1 MPNPVAH
8 IVGARPNFMKAAPI
22 VKNLKAIDSTPQLLV
37 HTGQHYD
44 PALSSI
50 FFDQLEMPAPDRYLG
65 VGSGSHAV
73 QTAALMTALEGVFI
87 DDEPTAC
94 VVYGDVNS
102 TVAAALVASKLG
114 IPVVHVEAGLRS
126 FDRSMPEEINRLL
139 TDAIS
144 DLLLV
149 TSPEAYGNLGNEG
162 IDIDKIRFVGNTM
175 IDSLQAGLE
184 LISRQP
190 PLLPFEVPKQFVLVT
205 LHRPANVDD
214 PERLAEILAAL
225 SVVSSD
231 IDCLFPVHPRGREAI
246 ELAGGTTIKGLSLL
260 EPQGYLE
267 FLTLQRDAALVITDS
282 GGVQEETTV
291 LGTPCITVRP
301 NTERPITVSM
311 GTNQLAEPET
321 LAAAAKEMLSSPPN
335 GEVPPL
341 WDGRAGGRAAAAIVD
356 WLARSSG

>member
-22 VKNLKAIDSTPQLLV
+22 VKNLQAISSTPQLLV

-44 PALSSI
+44 PALSRI

-73 QTAALMTALEGVFI
+73 QTAGLMTALEEVFI

-149 TSPEAYGNLGNEG
+149 TSPEAYGNLGSEG
-162 IDIDKIRFVGNTM
+162 VDINQIRFVGNTM
-175 IDSLQAGLE
+175 IDSLHAGLE
-184 LISRQP
+184 LIARKSP
-190 PLLPFEVPKQFVLVT
+190 GLSFEVPERFALVT

-214 PERLAEILAAL
+214 PKRLAEILAAL
-225 SVVSSD
+225 SEVSSD
-231 IDCLFPVHPRGREAI
+231 IECLFPVHPRGRDAI
-246 ELAGGTTIKGLSLL
+246 EQSGGAAIKGLTLL

-267 FLTLQRDAALVITDS
+267 FLRLQRDAGLVITDS

-291 LGTPCITVRP
+291 LGTPCVTVRP
-301 NTERPITVSM
+301 NTERPITVTM
-311 GTNQLAEPET
+311 GTNQLVEPET
-321 LAAAAKEMLSSPPN
+321 LAATAKEALSSPPK

-341 WDGRAGGRAAAAIVD
+341 WDGMAGRRAADAIVD
-356 WLARSSG
+356 WLVRSPG